1 MDHTLPYGGTP
12 RITAGGLLLVIASLH
27 QLVVVAIGAGLVA
40 TSGTPLLDIVRAGV
54 LDAIDGD
61 LGRATIAWSLF
72 FGFAL
77 ALAGALARSIER
89 RGIALPRSFAV
100 GLASLCGLGIVVM
113 PVSGFWLGL
122 VPAWLAWRRAAR

>member
-1 MDHTLPYGGTP
+1 MDHTLPYGTNVAAPP
-12 RITAGGLLLVIASLH
+12 RVTVGGLLLAISAVH
-27 QLVVVAIGAGLVA
+27 QIVGVVLGAA
-40 TSGTPLLDIVRAGV
+40 PLLDIARGGV
-54 LDAIDGD
+54 LDAVEGD
-61 LGRATIAWSLF
+61 FARVSIAWFLL

-100 GLASLCGLGIVVM
+100 GLAALCALGIVLM

-122 VPAWLAWRRAAR
+122 VPAWLAWRRAAP